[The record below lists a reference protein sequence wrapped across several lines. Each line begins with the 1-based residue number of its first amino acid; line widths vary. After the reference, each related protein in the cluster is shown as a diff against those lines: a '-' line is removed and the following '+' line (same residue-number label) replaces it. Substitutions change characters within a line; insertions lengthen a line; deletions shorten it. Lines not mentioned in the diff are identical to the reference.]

1 LQRFKLNLE
10 YDGTDFC
17 GWQRQRAERTVQQEL
32 EEALMELNHGRPV
45 TLIGSGRTDSGVHAV
60 GQVAHFDLDTTLN
73 AETLRKA
80 LNAKTGID
88 IYIRDCFPVAADFH
102 ARFGARRRTY
112 IYRICLDRAVLER
125 RTSWQIEENFIEK
138 GLHECAACLP
148 GEHDFSRLS
157 RTTAEPESKICKIYD
172 SKWIKVDNFLNYK
185 IVGNRFLYSM
195 VRMLVGT
202 MITVARGKGRVADF
216 QALVENRDS
225 ELTAFTAPPQGL
237 MLQQVDYQ

>member
-1 LQRFKLNLE
+1 MHRFKLNLE

-17 GWQRQRAERTVQQEL
+17 GWQRQRVERTVQQEL
-32 EEALMELNHGRPV
+32 EEALMELNHGQPV

-60 GQVAHFDLDTTLN
+60 GQVAHFDLNTTLN
-73 AETLRKA
+73 ADTLRKA
-80 LNAKTGID
+80 LNAKTGTD
-88 IYIRDCFPVAADFH
+88 IYIRDCSVVAADFH

-125 RTSWQIEENFIEK
+125 RTSWQIEKNFAEK

-157 RTTAEPESKICKIYD
+157 RVSTEPESKICRIYD
-172 SKWIKVDNFLNYK
+172 SKWIKSDNFLNYK

-225 ELTAFTAPPQGL
+225 ELNAFTAPPQGL
-237 MLQQVDYQ
+237 MLHQVDYQ